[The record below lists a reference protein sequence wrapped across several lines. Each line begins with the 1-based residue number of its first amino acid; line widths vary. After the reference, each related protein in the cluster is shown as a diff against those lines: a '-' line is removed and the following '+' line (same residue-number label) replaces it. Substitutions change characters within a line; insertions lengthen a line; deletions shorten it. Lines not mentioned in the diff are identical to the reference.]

1 MKGEKLE
8 EWQRLCTLA
17 AVEQDHEELLELV
30 KEINR
35 LLDEKEQRLRNNALR
50 LRATATSRTYSAKK
64 GLSE

>member
-17 AVEQDHEELLELV
+17 AVEQDHEKLLELV

-35 LLDEKEQRLRNNALR
+35 LLDEKEQRLRNN
-50 LRATATSRTYSAKK
+50 SPKAKSD
-64 GLSE
+64 GHL